1 MAVSLELEKA
11 VGDPVMGID
20 EAGRGPLAGGV
31 YAAAVSVPLA
41 LAEQLLVGAWS
52 EINDS
57 KKLTEKKRER
67 LAAVIKS
74 TDGCRWAVASASPK
88 EIDELNILN
97 ATHLAMRRAAD
108 EVGAEHVLV
117 DGLPVKT
124 LPHAVNVVKGD
135 AKSLLIAAAS
145 ILAKTARDADCLRL
159 EALYPGYGFAK
170 HKGYPTK
177 DHMEALSR
185 LGPCPE
191 QGTSMK
197 NTIPMLC
204 AALFAL
210 AAFAKTSTPEG
221 WLDDYDAALKKAAAE
236 NKHGVIDFSGSDW
249 CGWCKRLDKE
259 VFATDE
265 FRKGAAEKYVLL
277 MVDSPSDKSLLT
289 PEAAKNNPKL
299 VEKFG
304 IEGYPTVVV
313 LDSKGEEVLRTG
325 YQAGGPEKYL
335 KMLDEEIR
343 FAPEIKKYI
352 KPIED
357 VLNRHDEQMRKDSDA
372 AMEKVKAKF
381 PRPDKKMSKSERQK
395 YQQDAMGYMQKIMF
409 EEVYPKYVPLIE
421 KCFAE
426 AKAMKVPEALEER
439 KKELI
444 EGEEKRFDMLRKA
457 LKEHAEKKSEK

>member
-1 MAVSLELEKA
+1 MAVSLELEKT
-11 VGDPVMGID
+11 VGDSVMGID

-191 QGTSMK
+191 HRRSFGPVAEVVGRDS
-197 NTIPMLC
+197 
-204 AALFAL
+204 LF
-210 AAFAKTSTPEG
+210 EG
-221 WLDDYDAALKKAAAE
+221 LGK
-236 NKHGVIDFSGSDW
+236 
-249 CGWCKRLDKE
+249 
-259 VFATDE
+259 
-265 FRKGAAEKYVLL
+265 
-277 MVDSPSDKSLLT
+277 
-289 PEAAKNNPKL
+289 
-299 VEKFG
+299 
-304 IEGYPTVVV
+304 
-313 LDSKGEEVLRTG
+313 
-325 YQAGGPEKYL
+325 
-335 KMLDEEIR
+335 
-343 FAPEIKKYI
+343 
-352 KPIED
+352 
-357 VLNRHDEQMRKDSDA
+357 
-372 AMEKVKAKF
+372 
-381 PRPDKKMSKSERQK
+381 
-395 YQQDAMGYMQKIMF
+395 
-409 EEVYPKYVPLIE
+409 
-421 KCFAE
+421 
-426 AKAMKVPEALEER
+426 
-439 KKELI
+439 
-444 EGEEKRFDMLRKA
+444 
-457 LKEHAEKKSEK
+457 

>member
-1 MAVSLELEKA
+1 MAVSLEIEKT

-57 KKLTEKKRER
+57 KKLTEKKRDR
-67 LAAVIKS
+67 FAAVIKS

-191 QGTSMK
+191 HRRSFGPVAEVIGRDS
-197 NTIPMLC
+197 
-204 AALFAL
+204 LF
-210 AAFAKTSTPEG
+210 EG
-221 WLDDYDAALKKAAAE
+221 L
-236 NKHGVIDFSGSDW
+236 
-249 CGWCKRLDKE
+249 
-259 VFATDE
+259 
-265 FRKGAAEKYVLL
+265 EK
-277 MVDSPSDKSLLT
+277 
-289 PEAAKNNPKL
+289 
-299 VEKFG
+299 
-304 IEGYPTVVV
+304 
-313 LDSKGEEVLRTG
+313 
-325 YQAGGPEKYL
+325 
-335 KMLDEEIR
+335 
-343 FAPEIKKYI
+343 
-352 KPIED
+352 
-357 VLNRHDEQMRKDSDA
+357 
-372 AMEKVKAKF
+372 
-381 PRPDKKMSKSERQK
+381 
-395 YQQDAMGYMQKIMF
+395 
-409 EEVYPKYVPLIE
+409 
-421 KCFAE
+421 
-426 AKAMKVPEALEER
+426 
-439 KKELI
+439 
-444 EGEEKRFDMLRKA
+444 
-457 LKEHAEKKSEK
+457 

>member
-1 MAVSLELEKA
+1 MAVSLEIEKT

-41 LAEQLLVGAWS
+41 LAERLLVGAWS

-67 LAAVIKS
+67 LATVIKS
-74 TDGCRWAVASASPK
+74 TEGCRWAVASASPK

-191 QGTSMK
+191 HRRSFG
-197 NTIPMLC
+197 PV
-204 AALFAL
+204 
-210 AAFAKTSTPEG
+210 
-221 WLDDYDAALKKAAAE
+221 AE
-236 NKHGVIDFSGSDW
+236 VI
-249 CGWCKRLDKE
+249 
-259 VFATDE
+259 
-265 FRKGAAEKYVLL
+265 
-277 MVDSPSDKSLLT
+277 
-289 PEAAKNNPKL
+289 
-299 VEKFG
+299 
-304 IEGYPTVVV
+304 
-313 LDSKGEEVLRTG
+313 
-325 YQAGGPEKYL
+325 
-335 KMLDEEIR
+335 
-343 FAPEIKKYI
+343 
-352 KPIED
+352 
-357 VLNRHDEQMRKDSDA
+357 
-372 AMEKVKAKF
+372 
-381 PRPDKKMSKSERQK
+381 
-395 YQQDAMGYMQKIMF
+395 
-409 EEVYPKYVPLIE
+409 
-421 KCFAE
+421 
-426 AKAMKVPEALEER
+426 
-439 KKELI
+439 
-444 EGEEKRFDMLRKA
+444 
-457 LKEHAEKKSEK
+457 